1 MLACPDP
8 ALDGPVILFQDVVKV
23 LHRTMS
29 TVLLQS
35 ALGFESYDGWRVSGV
50 LVGVDDPRTVL
61 SAQGFAQKALG
72 GHGVAFGREQEVDC
86 RTAGVHGPRSVALQ
100 KSRAM
105 FRITI
110 AY

>member
-35 ALGFESYDGWRVSGV
+35 ALGFELYDGWRVSGV
-50 LVGVDDPRTVL
+50 LVGVDDPGSGVD
-61 SAQGFAQKALG
+61 AQPQLPDLFPGLVRDGAIV
-72 GHGVAFGREQEVDC
+72 GVGSE
-86 RTAGVHGPRSVALQ
+86 
-100 KSRAM
+100 
-105 FRITI
+105 
-110 AY
+110 

>member
-50 LVGVDDPRTVL
+50 LVGVDDPRVRTVL
-61 SAQGFAQKALG
+61 SAQGFAEKALG
-72 GHGVAFGREQEVDC
+72 GHGVAPGGKKEVMVAPVES
-86 RTAGVHGPRSVALQ
+86 TARYKYTHLPLTR
-100 KSRAM
+100 M
-105 FRITI
+105 
-110 AY
+110 

>member
-29 TVLLQS
+29 RVLLQS
-35 ALGFESYDGWRVSGV
+35 FESYDGWRVSGV
-50 LVGVDDPRTVL
+50 LVGVDDPRVRTVL

-72 GHGVAFGREQEVDC
+72 GHGVAPG
-86 RTAGVHGPRSVALQ
+86 
-100 KSRAM
+100 
-105 FRITI
+105 
-110 AY
+110 